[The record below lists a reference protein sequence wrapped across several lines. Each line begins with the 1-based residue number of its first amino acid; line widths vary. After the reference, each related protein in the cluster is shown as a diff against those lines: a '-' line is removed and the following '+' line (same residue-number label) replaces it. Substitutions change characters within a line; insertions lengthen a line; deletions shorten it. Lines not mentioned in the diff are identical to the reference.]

1 MVQKDEAGDVY
12 GRRHFRPR
20 GPRQIFCRRWTVVVV
35 ELLIFRSS
43 HAFFSLFVF
52 FPVFFNSFLFFFFQF
67 TTKKI
72 VFWDIFLLILFMS
85 FFFNVSVQVLVT
97 SQKLISKYSIPF
109 ISLLC
114 RNFYIRL
121 CVRILCKCT
130 CVCMSVLHV
139 VNIQRGC
146 ALLLAGYHSLWPCL
160 EKLD

>member
-52 FPVFFNSFLFFFFQF
+52 FPVFFNSFLFFFFSVRHEENRVLGYISSYTF
-67 TTKKI
+67 Y
-72 VFWDIFLLILFMS
+72 V
-85 FFFNVSVQVLVT
+85 FFFNVSVQVLAT

>member
-1 MVQKDEAGDVY
+1 MVGDIFAREVRDKSSVGD
-12 GRRHFRPR
+12 GRWSLWSCSFFALPM
-20 GPRQIFCRRWTVVVV
+20 
-35 ELLIFRSS
+35 L
-43 HAFFSLFVF
+43 FSLFSF
-52 FPVFFNSFLFFFFQF
+52 FPCLFQLFSFLLFFNSPRRKSCFGIYFFLY
-67 TTKKI
+67 
-72 VFWDIFLLILFMS
+72 FLCL

>member
-35 ELLIFRSS
+35 ELLIFRSP

-52 FPVFFNSFLFFFFQF
+52 FPVFFNSFLFFFFSVRHEENRVLGYISSYTF
-67 TTKKI
+67 Y
-72 VFWDIFLLILFMS
+72 V

-97 SQKLISKYSIPF
+97 SQKMISKYSIPF

>member
-1 MVQKDEAGDVY
+1 MVGDIFAREVRDKSSVGD
-12 GRRHFRPR
+12 GRWSLWSCSFFALPML
-20 GPRQIFCRRWTVVVV
+20 FS
-35 ELLIFRSS
+35 LFS
-43 HAFFSLFVF
+43 FFSL
-52 FPVFFNSFLFFFFQF
+52 SFSTLFFSSFFQF
-67 TTKKI
+67 ATKKI

-85 FFFNVSVQVLVT
+85 FFFNVSVQVLAT

-121 CVRILCKCT
+121 CVRMLCKCT